1 MAGVGADADS
11 DADVDAALA
20 SPSDM
25 DETEQDVV
33 DPMFKADPDADI
45 DAEAEA
51 EAEAVA
57 DADPV
62 EPPLPDTG
70 PGTTG
75 AKAKAKAKSDSGSG
89 SGSDDIAVRLNK
101 LISTTAGLGS
111 LLATVNFSAN
121 LAIYLSVR
129 LPVWWS
135 ALVSR
140 HVTRTRRRQAQGQ
153 GQGQQVP
160 VAVAAAAIAATTPPV
175 LTSLASLASL
185 ISDWRKSQRLTGL
198 IPLYTR
204 LRLLIST
211 TNPAIQA
218 LDPVLRGLFLVQC
231 HAYIIFQA
239 VENLCHLQNKGL
251 LPASAASLVERR
263 GGFARWALWSYRAW
277 CLGVVTNF
285 LRLAREVELV
295 RRREGRRRHRQS
307 TSRHG
312 DGGGGGRPDG
322 DGHEEGEGDGKD
334 EAATEEFYRKFWNDI
349 LISACW
355 LPIALHISLPPR
367 GIRGMNPGISS
378 TLSLVATVMGLRSH
392 WRATAA

>member
-1 MAGVGADADS
+1 MAGVGADA

-45 DAEAEA
+45 DADAE
-51 EAEAVA
+51 A
-57 DADPV
+57 DADAVTDADPD
-62 EPPLPDTG
+62 EPPLPETG

-75 AKAKAKAKSDSGSG
+75 AKAKAKAKSDSG

-111 LLATVNFSAN
+111 LLATINFSAN

-140 HVTRTRRRQAQGQ
+140 YVTRTRRRHGQ
-153 GQGQQVP
+153 GQRVP
-160 VAVAAAAIAATTPPV
+160 VAIAAAVAAIAATTPPV

-204 LRLLIST
+204 LRLLMST

-218 LDPVLRGLFLVQC
+218 LDPVLRGLFFVQC
-231 HAYIIFQA
+231 HAYIVFQA
-239 VENLCHLQNKGL
+239 VENLCHLHSKGL
-251 LPASAASLVERR
+251 LPASASSLVERR
-263 GGFARWALWSYRAW
+263 GGFARWAVWSYRAW

-285 LRLAREVELV
+285 LRLAREADLV
-295 RRREGRRRHRQS
+295 RRREGGRRRRRRNRQS
-307 TSRHG
+307 ISRHG
-312 DGGGGGRPDG
+312 EGGGRPDG
-322 DGHEEGEGDGKD
+322 DGHEEGEGDGEEG
-334 EAATEEFYRKFWNDI
+334 EAATEEFYRKFWNEL

-355 LPIALHISLPPR
+355 FPIALHISLPPK
-367 GIRGMNPGISS
+367 GIRGMNQGISS

>member
-1 MAGVGADADS
+1 MAGVGADA

-45 DAEAEA
+45 DADA

-57 DADPV
+57 DADSD
-62 EPPLPDTG
+62 EPPLPETG

-89 SGSDDIAVRLNK
+89 SGSDEIAVRLNK

-111 LLATVNFSAN
+111 LLATINFSAN

-140 HVTRTRRRQAQGQ
+140 YVTRTRRRQGQ

-160 VAVAAAAIAATTPPV
+160 VAIAAAVAAIAATAPPV

-204 LRLLIST
+204 LRLLMST

-218 LDPVLRGLFLVQC
+218 LDPVLRGLFFVQC
-231 HAYIIFQA
+231 HAYIVFQA
-239 VENLCHLQNKGL
+239 VENLCHLQSKGL
-251 LPASAASLVERR
+251 LPASASSLVERR
-263 GGFARWALWSYRAW
+263 GGFARWAVWSYRAW

-285 LRLAREVELV
+285 LRLAREADLV
-295 RRREGRRRHRQS
+295 RRREGRRRRRRSNRQS
-307 TSRHG
+307 THRHG
-312 DGGGGGRPDG
+312 EGGGEPDG
-322 DGHEEGEGDGKD
+322 DGHEEGEGDGEEG
-334 EAATEEFYRKFWNDI
+334 EAATEEFYRKFWNEI

-355 LPIALHISLPPR
+355 FPIALHISLPPK
-367 GIRGMNPGISS
+367 GIRGMNQGISS